1 MYRYNV
7 DNAITYTSEDLVLF
21 KESPF
26 ASFMERLTLENP
38 NHGIPPDVG
47 SDAPRD
53 TRERQDDI
61 AETLISEGRGV
72 ALIDWGAT
80 ESERRS
86 ATLQAMRKGV
96 DFIVNGQLALGPLS
110 GSANLLMRTSGFSE
124 LGDFLYV
131 PCDTQSKTTL
141 QSAFRLCFLAD
152 LLHSFQGQL
161 PPQMLIIRGG
171 SDVLPL
177 QTEDHIYHYLA
188 VKQRFM
194 TAQRDFRKHRMP
206 DPAESSHFGRW
217 SECANEVM
225 KQRALGEP
233 VPAPDTPEQDDP
245 QQQPEQQQAVAGS
258 DTVAVASQPAGPT
271 TETTVQGRPDPS
283 RFNKGLQVSD
293 TLADQ
298 ARKLSPPGM
307 DATTATADVPRVPVE
322 LPSGT
327 EIPPLSQAEFATL
340 DAMPTPIEPVTGRL
354 PPMGESAPVA
364 TPAGPGSLLDDLA
377 FVRNRASEP
386 ATFQAPSELAARSD
400 ALGPGGVVP
409 GTAGAPGGL
418 DRRRARKAPSPSLGD
433 LDGPGSQAPS
443 GDLAEP
449 RSQDARQAPTEP
461 VEPQPHPL
469 DSPGFNVNRSSLVD
483 RDDPPATR
491 KPRPAPRFRGYHAE
505 LAQEHEKSGQSGSD
519 DWLEDVPP
527 FDSSLI
533 TNREHDDR

>member
-1 MYRYNV
+1 MYRYSV

-61 AETLISEGRGV
+61 AETLISEGRDV

-80 ESERRS
+80 EPERRT

-152 LLHSFQGQL
+152 LLHSLQGQL

-177 QTEDHIYHYLA
+177 QTEDHIYHFLA

-233 VPAPDTPEQDDP
+233 DPLPDTPEQDDS
-245 QQQPEQQQAVAGS
+245 QEQPEQQQAVAGS
-258 DTVAVASQPAGPT
+258 DTVAVASQPAGPA

-307 DATTATADVPRVPVE
+307 DATPATAEVPRVPVE

-364 TPAGPGSLLDDLA
+364 TPAGPDSLLDDLA
-377 FVRNRASEP
+377 FVRDRASEP
-386 ATFQAPSELAARSD
+386 TAFQAPSDLATQSD
-400 ALGPGGVVP
+400 TSRPGGVVP
-409 GTAGAPGGL
+409 GTVGAPGGL
-418 DRRRARKAPSPSLGD
+418 DRRRARKAPPPSLGD
-433 LDGPGSQAPS
+433 LDGPGSEAAS
-443 GDLAEP
+443 RDLPESP
-449 RSQDARQAPTEP
+449 PQDAQPVTTAP
-461 VEPQPHPL
+461 VELEPHPL

-491 KPRPAPRFRGYHAE
+491 KAPSAPKFRGYHAE
-505 LAQEHEKSGQSGSD
+505 LAKERGKPGQSEGD
-519 DWLEDVPP
+519 HWLDGVPP

-533 TNREHDDR
+533 TNRDQND